1 MSNATHRPSNVIRAE
16 LDEVNRKRRAIDKQ
30 IADRR
35 RDLEA
40 LNARVKQLEPEYQAS
55 VAAEAMA
62 AAAGKPSDATTH

>member
-40 LNARVKQLEPEYQAS
+40 LNEKVPALEREYQAA
-55 VAAEAMA
+55 VAAEQQA
-62 AAAGKPSDATTH
+62 ALAGKTPGTPTH